1 MFYFFIIKT
10 MWQYYRASIR
20 NWLKVKYFSSYDFD
34 NWAKLMEHS
43 YVWNRYVNAVMKE
56 LFNNPWRVYWMWDYW
71 NNVLEEQLQFNDKAM
86 WAQYVYDRV
95 WYTKINNEECWDVV
109 WQIVWAENINYEAEF
124 KYDLNYCFIV
134 FHDHKTIIDMSQ
146 YETNN
151 YVIHPL
157 PLLTAVWNGQWG
169 WDYRWINET
178 SVWIFAWDYVTIENE
193 PRQILNLIS
202 KEWYVIENFTFKEG

>member
-1 MFYFFIIKT
+1 

-20 NWLKVKYFSSYDFD
+20 NWLKVKYFSTYDFD

-43 YVWNRYVNAVMKE
+43 YVWNRYVNAVMIE

-71 NNVLEEQLQFNDKAM
+71 NDVLEEQLQFNDKAM

-95 WYTKINNEECWDVV
+95 WHTKINNEKCWDIV
-109 WQIVWAENINYEAEF
+109 WQIVCAEKINNEAEALKF
-124 KYDLNYCFIV
+124 DLNKCFIV

-151 YVIHPL
+151 YATNSFVIHPL

-169 WDYRWINET
+169 WDYSWPNEDA
-178 SVWIFAWDYVTIENE
+178 VWIFAWDHVTIENE

-202 KEWYVIENFTFKEG
+202 KEWYVIENFTFKED

>member
-1 MFYFFIIKT
+1 
-10 MWQYYRASIR
+10 MWQYYRAAIR
-20 NWLKVKYFSSYDFD
+20 NWTKVKYFSTYDFD

-43 YVWNRYVNAVMKE
+43 YVWNRYVNVVMKE

-71 NNVLEEQLQFNDKAM
+71 NDVLENFQLPEKAM

-95 WYTKINNEECWDVV
+95 WNTKINNEKCWDVV
-109 WQIVWAENINYEAEF
+109 WQIVWAEKIDNEAECR
-124 KYDLNYCFIV
+124 YDLNYWFIV

-146 YETNN
+146 YETDNFS
-151 YVIHPL
+151 IHPL

-169 WDYRWINET
+169 WDYSWVNEDV
-178 SVWIFAWDYVTIENE
+178 VWIFAWDYVTIEND

-202 KEWYVIENFTFKEG
+202 KEWYVIENFTFKED